1 MYSHYSTDRVQE
13 ILDFITEI
21 TLGNYTYTL
30 SLKNQKSELEQI
42 VLSLNTMVEEI
53 DTSVHQINFEKSKEV
68 IENIAFTLNTNLH
81 IISYSDN
88 VGKILRYEEHEL
100 LNKPID
106 LILSQDTKLPEDLH
120 ELSAHSIEQN
130 IPYQLNFMHTNGYIW
145 SGYGYLHRM
154 ITKEIITYTLSVFKA
169 VYRNE
174 KMEMIKQE
182 HQTGIHSYPSEY
194 RSLLLQDQRDLG
206 KRLHKYVTQRLDRKL
221 KKLDIIA
228 REVGGSTSKIKII
241 FKRTYGETIYVYH
254 LRKRLEKAYTLLKD
268 TSSPI
273 NEIAEEC
280 GFKSFSHFSRSFKKE
295 YKITATQVRKS

>member
-1 MYSHYSTDRVQE
+1 MYSKNSQDRLQE

-68 IENIAFTLNTNLH
+68 IENIVFTLDHNLH

-88 VGKILRYEEHEL
+88 VSTILKYPERDL
-100 LNKPID
+100 INKPIK
-106 LILSQDTKLPEDLH
+106 LILSENTKLPEDIY
-120 ELSAHSIEQN
+120 ELSTKSFEQN
-130 IPYQLNFMHTNGYIW
+130 LPFQVSLLHTNGYIW
-145 SGYGYLHRM
+145 SGYGYFHRM
-154 ITKEIITYTLSVFKA
+154 ISKESLTYTLSVFKE
-169 VYRNE
+169 VYINE
-174 KMEMIKQE
+174 RMNINMLNQ
-182 HQTGIHSYPSEY
+182 QTGAHSYPSEY

-221 KKLDIIA
+221 KKLDVIS

-241 FKRTYGETIYVYH
+241 FKRAYGETIYAYH

-268 TSSPI
+268 TSTPI

-280 GFKSFSHFSRSFKKE
+280 GFKSFSHFSRSFKNK
-295 YKITATQVRKS
+295 YHITATQIRKS